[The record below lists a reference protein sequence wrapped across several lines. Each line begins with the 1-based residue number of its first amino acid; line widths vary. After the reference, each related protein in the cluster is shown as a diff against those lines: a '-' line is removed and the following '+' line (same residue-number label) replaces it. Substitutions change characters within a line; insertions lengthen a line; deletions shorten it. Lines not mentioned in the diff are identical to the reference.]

1 MPRPIEPG
9 NWDAAFVFNEKM
21 MIAIVKES
29 MSYDEKLV
37 KVHFDRRPPSGTPW
51 ESYGRSYALRYIEAE
66 IEGPAFDQDAVP
78 AIERT
83 VYTMRGYVG
92 LSVNGLASPADIR
105 EDPRTYK
112 AGIEALPSLQWL

>member
-1 MPRPIEPG
+1 MPRTIEPG

-21 MIAIVKES
+21 IIAIVKES

-37 KVHFDRRPPSGTPW
+37 KVHFDRKAPGKPW
-51 ESYGRSYALRYIEAE
+51 EEYGTAFAVRYIEAE
-66 IEGPAFDQDAVP
+66 IDGPAFDQDAVP

-92 LSVNGLASPADIR
+92 LSLNGLSSPADKR
-105 EDPRTYK
+105 EYPREWE
-112 AGIEALPSLQWL
+112 AGIEALPTVQWL